1 MIELPSPPTDVTV
14 EELAFSN
21 SSPIDVLGDRDGTAT
36 LVLGIVND
44 SATVQVLFSA
54 VNEAINASV
63 SIPIGAYTVLTISK
77 ATRYMTLFANGADAS
92 VAWYVV

>member
-1 MIELPSPPTDVTV
+1 MIELPSAPTDVTV
-14 EELAFSN
+14 EELDFSN
-21 SSPIDVLGDRDGTAT
+21 SDPIDVLGDRDGTAT
-36 LVLGIVND
+36 LVLGIVD
-44 SATVQVLFSA
+44 DSAVVQILFSATVA
-54 VNEAINASV
+54 PINASE